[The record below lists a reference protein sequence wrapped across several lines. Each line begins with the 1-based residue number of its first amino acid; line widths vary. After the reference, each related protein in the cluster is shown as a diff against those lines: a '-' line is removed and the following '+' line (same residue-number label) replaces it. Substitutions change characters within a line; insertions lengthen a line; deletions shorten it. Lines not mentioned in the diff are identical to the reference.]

1 MYMEVQVP
9 WEAGSRE
16 RPGAIPT
23 QNIATENTENTE
35 IINSGKTGQY
45 PFSYP

>member
-16 RPGAIPT
+16 RPGAIHYLKF
-23 QNIATENTENTE
+23 IA
-35 IINSGKTGQY
+35 
-45 PFSYP
+45 PVRRSYTSAVSTLDEK